1 MKITKSKLKQ
11 IIKEELRESLD
22 DDRPIRQDWE
32 EMLRPYWYDP
42 EEARER
48 GERLVN
54 DLAYGSPIAREF
66 KGMAGFFKRLLRMK
80 SDGLQYWMDDFKKTL
95 TAEAIIEDCTGMTG
109 VKSFWNDGEVNWDIL
124 NKKDDILKCISYRLN
139 DLHQF
144 QAIAEAGL
152 KKVTDSTQKRN
163 LDDLHD
169 FAGEN
174 IRDLE
179 AIAEG
184 LVMDL
189 YLKASGDYHSK
200 WKQERKRKEQE
211 EYERKRRERAE
222 NARVF
227 QGKSEPLAL
236 PGNWQ
241 ATKPKDLPWDQ
252 DISRLEESNK
262 SKLKQLIKEELA
274 KKINELKK
282 EN

>member
-22 DDRPIRQDWE
+22 DDKPIRQDWE
-32 EMLRPYWYDP
+32 ELLRPYWYDP
-42 EEARER
+42 EKARER
-48 GERLVN
+48 GERMVN
-54 DLAYGSPIAREF
+54 DLSTGSPIPREF

-80 SDGLQYWMDDFKKTL
+80 SDGLQYWMDNFKKTL
-95 TAEAIIEDCTGMTG
+95 TPEAIIEDCTGMTG
-109 VKSFWNDGEVNWDIL
+109 VTSLWDYEEISRDIFD
-124 NKKDDILKCISYRLN
+124 KKDDILKCISKKLN
-139 DLHQF
+139 KLHQF

-174 IRDLE
+174 IDAL
-179 AIAEG
+179 G
-184 LVMDL
+184 YLVKSMEWDL
-189 YLKASGDYHSK
+189 YYKAYGDYHSK
-200 WKQERKRKEQE
+200 WKQEQKRKEQE
-211 EYERKRRERAE
+211 EFERRRRERAE

-241 ATKPKDLPWDQ
+241 ATKPKDLDWDQ